1 MTEPEKMKVAEL
13 RAALQER
20 GLDTKGT
27 KPILVSRLQEAI
39 REEQEKK
46 EPTPEPEPEPEK
58 LEEEAQAGSTDE
70 VSKEEVKAEEPME
83 VEEPLKVQAI
93 ETAET
98 AEIKKEDDKLPT
110 STPQGVKRK
119 MDEEP
124 FEVKEN
130 EPEIADNLLCLD
142 WHNSDLNLR
151 ILDTLSEGVPFSRDG
166 WAYCYAAARA
176 TFGFTS
182 GKIWYEVKYVDNMD
196 VKIDKETTTYDLRVG
211 WSTNKSSLMLGEDS
225 LSWCYSS
232 CEGKMANN
240 KNFEDY
246 GEKFQKGDVIGAFLD
261 FTQSEINVTFT
272 KNGEDQGDAFQISKE
287 DLGETALFPHVMTR
301 NVKFEVNFGIDKAA
315 ADKEGW
321 KEALSAEYVKVGKVE
336 EGERVRGN
344 PRVSSRDQCE
354 MIMMIGLPGCGKTTW
369 VDKYVAENP
378 DKQYNV
384 VSTTTMINKM
394 TVNGEPR
401 KTHHKGKWEQVVQK
415 ATRSL
420 QEMIRAASQR
430 RRNVIIDQ
438 TNVYPAAQKRKARP
452 FEGFQRRAVVV
463 LPTDEIYKE
472 RVAAQKAAKEM
483 DIPDEAIMEM
493 KGIVLDLILI
503 SRIN

>member
-46 EPTPEPEPEPEK
+46 EPTPEPEAQPEAM
-58 LEEEAQAGSTDE
+58 EEVAPDE
-70 VSKEEVKAEEPME
+70 SKEEVAEAEEKVEETME
-83 VEEPLKVQAI
+83 VEETTEEPVKTE
-93 ETAET
+93 ETESAPET
-98 AEIKKEDDKLPT
+98 KKEDEKP
-110 STPQGVKRK
+110 SAATPQGVKRK

-130 EPEIADNLLCLD
+130 EPEIPENLLCLD

-176 TFGFTS
+176 TFGFNS

-225 LSWCYSS
+225 YSWCYSS

-240 KNFEDY
+240 KKFEDY

-261 FTQSEINVTFT
+261 FTQGEINVTFT

-287 DLGETALFPHVMTR
+287 DLGQTALFPHIMTR

-315 ADKEGW
+315 ADKENW
-321 KEALSAEYVKVGKVE
+321 MEPLSAEYVKVGKVE
-336 EGERVRGN
+336 EGERERGN
-344 PRVSSRDQCE
+344 PRMSRRDECE
-354 MIMMIGLPGCGKTTW
+354 MIMMIGLPGSGKTYW
-369 VDKYVAENP
+369 VDQYVADHP

-394 TVNGEPR
+394 TVC
-401 KTHHKGKWEQVVQK
+401 
-415 ATRSL
+415 
-420 QEMIRAASQR
+420 
-430 RRNVIIDQ
+430 
-438 TNVYPAAQKRKARP
+438 
-452 FEGFQRRAVVV
+452 
-463 LPTDEIYKE
+463 
-472 RVAAQKAAKEM
+472 
-483 DIPDEAIMEM
+483 
-493 KGIVLDLILI
+493 
-503 SRIN
+503 

>member
-1 MTEPEKMKVAEL
+1 MKVAEL

-27 KPILVSRLQEAI
+27 KPILVSRLTEAI
-39 REEQEKK
+39 REEEEKK
-46 EPTPEPEPEPEK
+46 EPTPEPEPEKVE
-58 LEEEAQAGSTDE
+58 EEEAPAETSEEASEMTE
-70 VSKEEVKAEEPME
+70 ETEVKAEEKME
-83 VEEPLKVQAI
+83 VEETTEPAEPEKVEAV
-93 ETAET
+93 EE
-98 AEIKKEDDKLPT
+98 EKKEEVKEETKEEAKPT
-110 STPQGVKRK
+110 PATPQGVKRK

-130 EPEIADNLLCLD
+130 EPEIAENLLCLD

-151 ILDTLSEGVPFSRDG
+151 ILDTLSEGVPFTRDG

-176 TFGFTS
+176 TFGFTA

-211 WSTNKSSLMLGEDS
+211 WSTNNSSLMLGEDS

-240 KNFEDY
+240 KKFEDY

-261 FTQSEINVTFT
+261 FTQGEINVTFT

-287 DLGETALFPHVMTR
+287 DLGEAALFPHIMTR

-315 ADKEGW
+315 ADKENW
-321 KEALSAEYVKVGKVE
+321 KDALAAEYVKVGKVE
-336 EGERVRGN
+336 EEERVRGN
-344 PRVSSRDQCE
+344 PRMKSRESCE

-369 VDKYVAENP
+369 VDNYVSENSE
-378 DKQYNV
+378 KQYNV

-394 TVNGEPR
+394 TVSEP
-401 KTHHKGKWEQVVQK
+401 HFNLINMFSSQHF
-415 ATRSL
+415 TR
-420 QEMIRAASQR
+420 R
-430 RRNVIIDQ
+430 
-438 TNVYPAAQKRKARP
+438 
-452 FEGFQRRAVVV
+452 
-463 LPTDEIYKE
+463 
-472 RVAAQKAAKEM
+472 
-483 DIPDEAIMEM
+483 
-493 KGIVLDLILI
+493 
-503 SRIN
+503 

>member
-20 GLDTKGT
+20 GLDTNGT

-39 REEQEKK
+39 REEEEKK
-46 EPTPEPEPEPEK
+46 EPTPEPEPEANTV
-58 LEEEAQAGSTDE
+58 EEEAPTESEEIAAMEETE
-70 VSKEEVKAEEPME
+70 AKESME
-83 VEEPLKVQAI
+83 VERTTEEPAKVEAA

-98 AEIKKEDDKLPT
+98 KKEDDKPPA
-110 STPQGVKRK
+110 SNPQGVKRK

-130 EPEIADNLLCLD
+130 EPEIPENLLCLD

-182 GKIWYEVKYVDNMD
+182 GRIWYEVKYVDNMD

-240 KNFEDY
+240 KKFEDY

-261 FTQSEINVTFT
+261 FTQGEINVTFT

-287 DLGETALFPHVMTR
+287 TLSDNALFPHVMTR

-315 ADKEGW
+315 AEKESW
-321 KEALSAEYVKVGKVE
+321 KEALSAEYVKVGNVV
-336 EGERVRGN
+336 EGERERGN
-344 PRVSSRDQCE
+344 PRVTSRDQCE
-354 MIMMIGLPGCGKTTW
+354 MIMMIGLPASGKTTW
-369 VDKYVAENP
+369 VDKYVAEHP
-378 DKQYNV
+378 EKQYNV

-394 TVNGEPR
+394 TVKP
-401 KTHHKGKWEQVVQK
+401 
-415 ATRSL
+415 
-420 QEMIRAASQR
+420 
-430 RRNVIIDQ
+430 
-438 TNVYPAAQKRKARP
+438 
-452 FEGFQRRAVVV
+452 
-463 LPTDEIYKE
+463 E
-472 RVAAQKAAKEM
+472 R
-483 DIPDEAIMEM
+483 I
-493 KGIVLDLILI
+493 
-503 SRIN
+503 

>member
-1 MTEPEKMKVAEL
+1 MAEPEKMKVAEL

-39 REEQEKK
+39 REEEEKK
-46 EPTPEPEPEPEK
+46 EPTPEPESVK
-58 LEEEAQAGSTDE
+58 VEEEAPAETTEEASEMT
-70 VSKEEVKAEEPME
+70 EEVKVEEKME
-83 VEEPLKVQAI
+83 VEETPTAPAESEKV
-93 ETAET
+93 EVAE
-98 AEIKKEDDKLPT
+98 EKKEEAKAPPA
-110 STPQGVKRK
+110 TPQGVKRK
-119 MDEEP
+119 MDDEP

-151 ILDTLSEGVPFSRDG
+151 ILDTLSEGVPFTRDG

-176 TFGFTS
+176 TFGFTA

-211 WSTNKSSLMLGEDS
+211 WSTNSSSLMLGEDS

-240 KNFEDY
+240 KKFEDY

-261 FTQSEINVTFT
+261 FTQGEINVTFT

-287 DLGETALFPHVMTR
+287 DLGEAALFPHIMTR

-315 ADKEGW
+315 ADKENW
-321 KEALSAEYVKVGKVE
+321 KDALATEYVKVGKVE

-344 PRVSSRDQCE
+344 LRMTNRESCE

-369 VDKYVAENP
+369 VDNYVAENP
-378 DKQYNV
+378 EKQYNV

-401 KTHHKGKWEQVVQK
+401 KSHHKGKWEQVVQK

-493 KGIVLDLILI
+493 KGIVLDLILTQ
-503 SRIN
+503 